1 VVFSPEWQQNLYTF
15 LAVLSRVA
23 SFWVALPILRRGVP
37 LLAKVGM
44 AGLISLLLLPVTAP
58 LPVPESLIRFAFT
71 IVRESLFGL
80 LLGFLVALVFSTLY
94 LAGQLIDVQMG
105 FGAVT
110 LFDPQTGDHVPMVA
124 QFQNALAV
132 LLFFLTDGHHALF
145 AALGQSFL
153 IVPLSGAVLSDRAIQ
168 HVFDLFVSMF
178 VLSLRIALPVMAAV
192 FLTDVALGI
201 ITRAVPQMNV
211 FVIGFP
217 VKIAVGLAIYLLA
230 LPAIVSLLTS
240 LVGPGG
246 RLSEGVGGVLPL
258 LGGGP

>member
-1 VVFSPEWQQNLYTF
+1 MVFSPDWQQSLYTF
-15 LAVLSRVA
+15 LAVFTRVA

-37 LLAKVGM
+37 LLAKVGV
-44 AGLISLLLLPVTAP
+44 AGLLSFLLLPVTAP
-58 LPVPESLIRFAFT
+58 LPVPGSLVHFGVT
-71 IVRESLFGL
+71 IVRESLVGL
-80 LLGFLVALVFSTLY
+80 LLGFLVTLVISTLY

-110 LFDPQTGDHVPMVA
+110 LFDPQTGDHVPMIA

-132 LLFFLTDGHHALF
+132 LLFFLTDGHHALL
-145 AALGQSFL
+145 AALGSSFRL
-153 IVPLSGAVLSDRAIQ
+153 IPLDHAVLTDRAIQ
-168 HVFDLFVSMF
+168 HVFDLFVSLF
-178 VLSLRIALPVMAAV
+178 LLSLRIALPVMAAV

-201 ITRAVPQMNV
+201 VTRAVPQMNV

-217 VKIAVGLAIYLLA
+217 VKIVVGLAVYLLA
-230 LPAIVSLLTS
+230 LPVIVSLLAT

-246 RLSEGVGGVLPL
+246 RISEGIGGVLPL

>member
-1 VVFSPEWQQNLYTF
+1 MVLSPEWQQSFYTF
-15 LAVLSRVA
+15 LAILSRVA
-23 SFWVALPILRRGVP
+23 SFWIALPVLRRGVP

-44 AGLISLLLLPVTAP
+44 AVLLSFLLLPVTAP
-58 LPVPESLIRFAFT
+58 PMLPETLSVFALV
-71 IVRESLFGL
+71 IVRESLLGL
-80 LLGFLVALVFSTLY
+80 LLGFLVTLVLSTLY

-110 LFDPQTGDHVPMVA
+110 LFDPQTGDHVPMIA

-132 LLFFLTDGHHALF
+132 LLFFLTDGHHALI
-145 AALGQSFL
+145 ATLGRSFQL
-153 IVPLSGAVLSDRAIQ
+153 VPLSGAVLGDLAIQ
-168 HVFDLFVSMF
+168 HVFDLFVSVF

-201 ITRAVPQMNV
+201 VTRAVPQMNV

-217 VKIAVGLAIYLLA
+217 VKIAVGLVIYLFA
-230 LPAIVSLLTS
+230 LPVIVSLLAS

-246 RLSEGVGGVLPL
+246 RLSEGVGGILPL